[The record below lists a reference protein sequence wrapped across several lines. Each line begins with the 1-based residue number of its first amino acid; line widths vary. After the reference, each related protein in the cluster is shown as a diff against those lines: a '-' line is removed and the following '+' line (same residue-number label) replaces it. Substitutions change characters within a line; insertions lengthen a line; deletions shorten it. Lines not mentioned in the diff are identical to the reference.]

1 MLIGHQK
8 QWQFLK
14 KSAELG
20 KISHAYLF
28 SGPEK
33 VGKKQ
38 VALEWI
44 RFLLGE
50 SFKANKVNQNPDFL

>member
-1 MLIGHQK
+1 MIVGHQK

-33 VGKKQ
+33 VGKRK

-44 RFLLGE
+44 QLLFG
-50 SFKANKVNQNPDFL
+50 KMLN